1 MRNWNI
7 YIGLVFSVFLL
18 SFSFNK
24 IGETVTISEAKEG
37 NSAYALKCNK
47 QLNETNKV
55 TYQYFLEIYSNQ
67 NPRSNFDSDDDYAAY
82 TQFHLQELFSVKMKG
97 IVKKVYGAR
106 MEQGIKGSNIYRI
119 TLYFEDDTFRK
130 IKNLEIDFD
139 DKLFENKKIILTAK
153 KVKL

>member
-37 NSAYALKCNK
+37 NSTYALKCNK
-47 QLNETNKV
+47 QMNEANKV
-55 TYQYFLEIYSNQ
+55 AFQYFLEIYSNQ
-67 NPRSNFDSDDDYAAY
+67 NPRTNFDSDDDYAAY
-82 TQFHLQELFSVKMKG
+82 TQFHLQELFSVKMNG
-97 IVKKVYGAR
+97 VEKKVYGAR
-106 MEQGIKGSNIYRI
+106 MEQGIKGSNVYRI
-119 TLYFEDDTFRK
+119 TFYFEDDTFRK
-130 IKNLEIDFD
+130 MKNLEIDFD